1 MDIDQ
6 KIASALGF
14 PKLDYVAVER
24 ERRWLCSEIPRDLVA
39 QTEAI
44 TDLYVTG
51 GRLRLR
57 EARPIDG
64 GTPRLRLSR
73 KADADPQTRLI
84 TSIYL
89 TEAEFAVLAASLP
102 GRRIV
107 KLRHRLKPISGVLLA
122 IDEFQGKH
130 AGLLLLEAEFATHEQ
145 LAAFSPPDFAG
156 REVTDDPVFTGGY
169 IAQHGLPPHGG

>member
-6 KIASALGF
+6 EIASTLGF

-24 ERRWLCSEIPRDLVA
+24 ERRWLCCDVPRALVA

-44 TDLYVTG
+44 TDLYVSG

-89 TEAEFAVLAASLP
+89 TEDEFAVLAASLP
-102 GRRIV
+102 GVRIR
-107 KLRHRLKPISGVLLA
+107 KLRHRLKRTSDVLLA
-122 IDEFQGKH
+122 IDEFQGEQ
-130 AGLLLLEAEFATHEQ
+130 AGLLLLEAEFKTSEQ
-145 LAAFSPPDFAG
+145 LAAYAPPDFAG
-156 REVTDDPVFTGGY
+156 REVTDDPVFTGGHL
-169 IAQHGLPPHGG
+169 ALKGLPPQTR